1 MVKKNRPAID
11 RSNRGVSQRAKC
23 ILFISLAILVSS
35 CDSSCEKA
43 KVVKA
48 SRDLA
53 SGIARAR
60 NSKSDV
66 KAVSEIVER
75 RVYIDASLSM
85 KGFVNPRNHST
96 FDELIDELGDAL
108 PGCRLKKYGQ
118 RGQQPPPN
126 VSDLTTSVGFGL
138 ELHKPSF

>member
-1 MVKKNRPAID
+1 M
-11 RSNRGVSQRAKC
+11 
-23 ILFISLAILVSS
+23 
-35 CDSSCEKA
+35 
-43 KVVKA
+43 VKA